1 MEPNEI
7 LREHILEIIEN
18 QIKNNDPPETSLTFD
33 RLIKEGYDKS
43 DSTKLIGQCLVVEIY
58 DIMKN
63 GNTFDNKRFL
73 KNLKQLPK
81 EPFE

>member
-1 MEPNEI
+1 MEVNEI
-7 LREHILEIIEN
+7 LREQILEIVET

-43 DSTKLIGQCLVVEIY
+43 DTTKLIGQCVIVELY
-58 DIMKN
+58 DVMKN
-63 GNTFDNKRFL
+63 GNSFDEKRFL

-81 EPFE
+81 EPFD